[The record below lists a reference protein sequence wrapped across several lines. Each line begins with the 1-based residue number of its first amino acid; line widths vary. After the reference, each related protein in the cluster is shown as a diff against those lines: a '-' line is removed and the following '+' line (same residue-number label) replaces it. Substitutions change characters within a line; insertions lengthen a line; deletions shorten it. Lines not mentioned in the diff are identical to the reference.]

1 MPAWRSETKSRV
13 ASLPVIAAAL
23 LETEGNM
30 SLNASATTAS
40 SQPLTMQRL
49 FAGIERPATVVI
61 DMLLPHFRNIGLS
74 WRSMLKERLQL
85 KPSDIRMMNGLAVE
99 SHYDVLR
106 SGDFKTYSASM
117 EAQGAQLDSR
127 SVPMDRAIAA
137 LSLYFEACLPFLTPT
152 PKQLPAAA
160 LIRFVSISQY
170 LVVVGYLNHRQT
182 KWNELEQRLLD
193 AEQRLRRF
201 SVHLVNVYEQTGRRI
216 ARDLH
221 DEIGHNLL
229 VLKLYLE
236 LMNVDLKEGH
246 PDHLSTKLEE
256 AVALISHA
264 IEGVRRLAFNLGP
277 ALLEEAGFLPTLR
290 RYVGQFSD
298 RTGIKAT
305 LNVQLTVKLPAI
317 FEVTLYRVMQGALSN
332 VVEHSHARHVQIDL
346 HTRDGV
352 LVMSIQDDG
361 RGFDLGKTLRDP
373 NQAFGLLAIRQRIE
387 LLGGKLRMD
396 SRTRRVGKQGSGTT
410 ILVEIPLEDIEAA

>member
-1 MPAWRSETKSRV
+1 
-13 ASLPVIAAAL
+13 
-23 LETEGNM
+23 M
-30 SLNASATTAS
+30 SSTSQHTAS
-40 SQPLTMQRL
+40 SQPLTIQRL
-49 FAGIERPATVVI
+49 FAGIERPSTAVI
-61 DMLLPHFRNIGLS
+61 DMLLPHFRDIRLS
-74 WRSMLKERLQL
+74 WKSMLKERLQL
-85 KPSDIRMMNGLAVE
+85 RPGVIRVMSGLTIEA
-99 SHYDVLR
+99 HYEVLKSANFKSYAALMEEQGELLDKR
-106 SGDFKTYSASM
+106 SI
-117 EAQGAQLDSR
+117 
-127 SVPMDRAIAA
+127 PMDEAISA

-152 PKQLPAAA
+152 RKHLPVAA

-170 LVVVGYLNHRQT
+170 LVVVGFLNHRQT

-256 AVALISHA
+256 AVTLISHA
-264 IEGVRRLAFNLGP
+264 IDGVRRLAFNLGP
-277 ALLEEAGFLPTLR
+277 ALLEEAGFVATLH

-298 RTGIKAT
+298 RTAIKAT
-305 LNVQLTVKLPAI
+305 FNVQLSIKLPAI

-346 HTRDGV
+346 HTRKGV
-352 LVMSIQDDG
+352 LMMSICDDG

-373 NQAFGLLAIRQRIE
+373 NQAFGLLTIRQRVE
-387 LLGGKLRMD
+387 LLGGKLKMESRM
-396 SRTRRVGKQGSGTT
+396 RRVGKLGPGTT
-410 ILVEIPLEDIEAA
+410 ICVEIPLEDIEAA

>member
-1 MPAWRSETKSRV
+1 MTTTPHQPTV
-13 ASLPVIAAAL
+13 AS
-23 LETEGNM
+23 
-30 SLNASATTAS
+30 
-40 SQPLTMQRL
+40 QPPTIQRL

-61 DMLLPHFRNIGLS
+61 EMLLPHFHNIRVS
-74 WRSMLKERLQL
+74 WKSMLKERLQM
-85 KPSDIRMMNGLAVE
+85 KPSEIRMMSDLSIE
-99 SHYDVLR
+99 THYEVLR
-106 SGDFKTYSASM
+106 AGDFKTFSALM
-117 EAQGAQLDSR
+117 EAQGELFDSR
-127 SVPMDRAIAA
+127 SVPMDHAISA

-152 PKQLPAAA
+152 PKQLPVAA
-160 LIRFVSISQY
+160 LIRFISISQY
-170 LVVVGYLNHRQT
+170 LVVVGFLNHRQT

-201 SVHLVNVYEQTGRRI
+201 SVHLVSVYEQTGRRI

-277 ALLEEAGFLPTLR
+277 ALLEEAGFVPTLR

-298 RTGIKAT
+298 RTAIKVT
-305 LNVQLTVKLPAI
+305 FNVQLTVKLPAI
-317 FEVTLYRVMQGALSN
+317 FEVTLYRVMQGTLSN
-332 VVEHSHARHVQIDL
+332 VVEHSHARQVQIDL
-346 HTRDGV
+346 HTRSGV
-352 LVMSIQDDG
+352 LMMTIRDNG

-387 LLGGKLRMD
+387 LLGGKLRME
-396 SRTRRVGKQGSGTT
+396 SRMRRTGKQGTGTT
-410 ILVEIPLEDIEAA
+410 ITVEIPLEDIEAA